1 MPPLLQD
8 RDYTVVVARTATL
21 KPSSPPGFEDRW
33 NAAHDAILTLAS
45 KCEELDPDGI
55 TVYISSKDSEPPF
68 KRYRQVTSDQLLRV
82 FDANYPPTTLNLLD
96 GLQAAL
102 DDYFDRKTAGKTK
115 PNGEIIVVLID
126 GEPADRMAVA
136 HAIVTATHKLDQPQE
151 LGIGF
156 AQVGEDVITTG
167 FLTALDE
174 NLRST
179 AGAKFD
185 IVKTKVL
192 ETIEPTAL
200 TEFLSDIFSDSGL
213 DGG

>member
-1 MPPLLQD
+1 MSEPLLQD
-8 RDYTVVVARTATL
+8 RDYTVVVAKTATL
-21 KPSSPPGFEDRW
+21 TPSSPPGFEDRW
-33 NAAHDAILTLAS
+33 NTAHEAILTLVG

-55 TVYISSKDSEPPF
+55 TVYISSKNSEPPF
-68 KRYRQVTSDQLLRV
+68 KRYRQVTSDQLHRV
-82 FDANYPPTTLNLLD
+82 FDANFPPAALNLLD

-136 HAIVTATHKLDQPQE
+136 HAIVAATHKLDHPQE

-156 AQVGEDVITTG
+156 AQVGEDMIATG
-167 FLTALDE
+167 FLAALDE
-174 NLRST
+174 NLRSM

-185 IVKTKVL
+185 IVKTGVL
-192 ETIEPTAL
+192 EAIEPAAL
-200 TEFLSDIFSDSGL
+200 TTFLSSIFQT
-213 DGG
+213 

>member
-1 MPPLLQD
+1 MLEPLLQN
-8 RDYTVVVARTATL
+8 RDYTVVVAKTATST
-21 KPSSPPGFEDRW
+21 PSSPPGFENRW
-33 NAAHDAILTLAS
+33 TAAHDAILSLAA

-55 TVYISSKDSEPPF
+55 TVYVSCKDSVPAF
-68 KRYRQVTSDQLLRV
+68 RRYRQVTSAQLTQV
-82 FDANYPPTTLNLLD
+82 FDTNYPPMALNLLD

-102 DDYFDRKTAGKTK
+102 DDYFDRKAAEKTK

-126 GEPADRMAVA
+126 GEPVDRMAVA
-136 HAIVTATHKLDQPQE
+136 HAIVAATHRLEQPQE

-156 AQVGEDVITTG
+156 AQVGEDAITTG

-185 IVKTKVL
+185 IVKTGAL

-200 TEFLSDIFSDSGL
+200 TAFLSDIFDN
-213 DGG
+213 